1 MITRKAGVVAA
12 VIGAVAV
19 VAAVGVVAFT
29 LTSTNRQVKAKPTTI
44 AVPTPVTTDNPSKA
58 PSLPKQGVYLGAYVQ
73 GKGFSQPDQ
82 IAAVQ
87 GLQQKLGRNLQ
98 IVHSYLRSGRFPTKS
113 QEMAWRQGSTVLLSW
128 TGADSRDVIAGK
140 FDSVIRERALAM
152 KATHHKI
159 FLEWRWEMNREAM
172 KSVVHS
178 ASDFIRAW
186 DHVRAIFT
194 QEKVQNVAWVWCPS
208 SKGWGDVPGYLPGPS
223 FYPGNKEVDWLC
235 ADAYPSFGS
244 YDSFGNLL
252 HPFLAWASHI
262 SKPVMIG
269 EFGAP
274 RSYSSKQR
282 VKWLNDMAR
291 TVRSDSQIK
300 ALVYFDGSPAG
311 RPAIS
316 QYGLT
321 PGTAPFKEFRSIA
334 HQQYFELGGL
344 VRPPR

>member
-1 MITRKAGVVAA
+1 MITRKAGLISA
-12 VIGAVAV
+12 VIGVVAVATV
-19 VAAVGVVAFT
+19 VAVVAFT
-29 LTSTNRQVKAKPTTI
+29 LTSTNRQVKARPTAI
-44 AVPTPVTTDNPSKA
+44 AVPTPVSTVNPAKA
-58 PSLPKQGVYLGAYVQ
+58 PSLPRTGAYFGAYVQ
-73 GKGFSQPDQ
+73 ATGYSQPDQ
-82 IAAVQ
+82 IAAIQ
-87 GLQQKLGRNLQ
+87 GLQRKLGRNLQ
-98 IVHSYLRSGRFPTKS
+98 IVHSYLRDGRFPTKS
-113 QEMAWRQGSTVLLSW
+113 QETAWSQGSTVLVSW
-128 TGADSRDVIAGK
+128 TGADSREVIAGK
-140 FDSVIRERALAM
+140 FDKVIKERALAM

-159 FLEWRWEMNREAM
+159 FLEWRWEMNRQAM

-178 ASDFIRAW
+178 AHDYIRAW

-235 ADAYPSFGS
+235 ADAYPRFGS
-244 YDSFGNLL
+244 YSSFGNML

-262 SKPVMIG
+262 HKPIMIG

-274 RSYSSKQR
+274 LSYTSKQR

-291 TVRSDSQIK
+291 TVRGDSQIK

-311 RPAIS
+311 RPTIS

-321 PGTAPFKEFRSIA
+321 PGTAPFKAFRSIA
-334 HQQYFELGGL
+334 NEQYFELNGL